1 MRATKDSP
9 RASHLQNLENERPFP
24 PYCNLKGVTEK
35 NMNQKPQLFANF
47 LRIGLLLA
55 ASIYFFTHIDLS
67 SLNFPVLTTVP
78 QPHHPSQV
86 QGESDKMAV
95 PNSPGIQPQPQAEPT
110 ATPEQDAGNFYIYT
124 DDQGIIHMVNDL
136 EKVPHHYRKRMT
148 VSSGGKARA
157 YLTPVVITR
166 NQVLVPVKLSFRGR
180 SVEARL
186 LLDTGANI
194 TTINEGL
201 AGRLNIEASDLR
213 QGRATVADGRSVS
226 GYSFAAD
233 SLSVDSRTRENVRI
247 SILPG
252 SGGKGYDGLLGMDFL
267 KHFRYHVDF
276 DRSVIEWGNL

>member
-1 MRATKDSP
+1 
-9 RASHLQNLENERPFP
+9 
-24 PYCNLKGVTEK
+24 
-35 NMNQKPQLFANF
+35 MNQKPQLFANI

-67 SLNFPVLTTVP
+67 SLNFPGLTTAP
-78 QPHHPSQV
+78 QPQHPSHAQV
-86 QGESDKMAV
+86 ESDKMAV
-95 PNSPGIQPQPQAEPT
+95 PNSPGIQPQAEPNA
-110 ATPEQDAGNFYIYT
+110 ATPELDAGNFYTYT

-136 EKVPHHYRKRMT
+136 EKVPQHYRNRMKVT
-148 VSSGGKARA
+148 RGGNPRA
-157 YLTPVVITR
+157 YLTPVVITG
-166 NQVLVPVKLSFRGR
+166 NQVLVPVILTFRGR

-201 AGRLNIEASDLR
+201 AGRLGIEASDLR

-233 SLSVDSRTRENVRI
+233 SLGVDSRTRDNVWI

-267 KHFRYHVDF
+267 KYFRYHVDF
-276 DRSVIEWGNL
+276 DRSVIEWGS